1 MQTTSCRNVT
11 RAFVSARWAVHR
23 DDPRGLQQRPSL
35 HLMLSQNAFHL
46 QKLGLAICLFFAQR
60 VARERLRDGANF
72 CAGCSASGSL
82 SLMATDV
89 ASAASAEERLEW
101 TSIVANPST
110 VDRDKLA
117 SALNADGQSLASMIE
132 SIKREEQKHKE
143 AEGAAVLPS
152 PAASDAAS
160 VFRTASPPP
169 AEATT
174 TAPVPST
181 TSEGWFRPPTPESV
195 FSETKTAEDVPAHEP
210 QPRQA
215 WGDDIAEPAP
225 KPEQPTSARTQSTVA
240 AEAPRPPPSASSA
253 SARSRPPTM
262 DPEELRRRNEELEHR
277 ERAEIKR
284 QIRMYEKFGFQ
295 CDDYDEHASIFEQ
308 REALE
313 MIKSEFEMQSTIEW
327 VKNGINLLAGL
338 AELVWIFSL
347 CPKWMKLKG
356 LSAAMRQEMAKQELT
371 LQQIYFQYKR
381 HMEVSPVAKFG
392 TGVVTTVVGVQVV
405 NMVAESRVLKHPVVS
420 AIGKMFGVDGQQ
432 GGGGEGGGGG
442 SDDDGAG
449 VPGGGLGAFGAFM
462 QGMNRGGGGTG
473 HTSEVPSAH
482 TTTGT
487 AAGAPPPMPPPQQG
501 HGQGQQQRS
510 AEDLARS
517 FQEPHVIRTFT
528 TTPGGGGDAPRPPL
542 SALAS
547 LYPNA
552 DIKTSASAPPS
563 AAPNVTVSDA

>member
-1 MQTTSCRNVT
+1 
-11 RAFVSARWAVHR
+11 
-23 DDPRGLQQRPSL
+23 
-35 HLMLSQNAFHL
+35 
-46 QKLGLAICLFFAQR
+46 
-60 VARERLRDGANF
+60 
-72 CAGCSASGSL
+72 
-82 SLMATDV
+82 MATDV

-117 SALNADGQSLASMIE
+117 SALNADGQSLASMVE
-132 SIKREEQKHKE
+132 RIKREEQKHRE
-143 AEGAAVLPS
+143 AEAAVLPS
-152 PAASDAAS
+152 PAASEAAS

-169 AEATT
+169 QSSNAIEDTNAGHV
-174 TAPVPST
+174 AAST
-181 TSEGWFRPPTPESV
+181 EGWFRPPTPESV
-195 FSETKTAEDVPAHEP
+195 FSETKEAAPVKTHQAPLDGAEGVEDGEMGTTGAGG
-210 QPRQA
+210 A
-215 WGDDIAEPAP
+215 TS
-225 KPEQPTSARTQSTVA
+225 EQPQSAHSAHTAHTARTQSTTA
-240 AEAPRPPPSASSA
+240 APPQQQSGQQQQQQQRPRAPPP
-253 SARSRPPTM
+253 TL

-295 CDDYDEHASIFEQ
+295 CDDYDEHATIFEQ

-338 AELVWIFSL
+338 AELVFIFSL

-405 NMVAESRVLKHPVVS
+405 NMVAESRVLKHPVVD
-420 AIGKMFGVDGQQ
+420 AIGKMFGVDGSDNSS
-432 GGGGEGGGGG
+432 GGAGGEGEDGGAGAGLGGGIG
-442 SDDDGAG
+442 M
-449 VPGGGLGAFGAFM
+449 GAFGAFM
-462 QGMNRGGGGTG
+462 QGMNKGSSG
-473 HTSEVPSAH
+473 HASQVPSAN
-482 TTTGT
+482 TTS
-487 AAGAPPPMPPPQQG
+487 AAGAPPPMPRTTPSSSSSTSAAQ
-501 HGQGQQQRS
+501 QQQRS
-510 AEDLARS
+510 AEDIARS

-528 TTPGGGGDAPRPPL
+528 TTPGGAGETGPRPPL

-552 DIKTSASAPPS
+552 DIRSTSASAPPS

>member
-1 MQTTSCRNVT
+1 
-11 RAFVSARWAVHR
+11 
-23 DDPRGLQQRPSL
+23 
-35 HLMLSQNAFHL
+35 
-46 QKLGLAICLFFAQR
+46 
-60 VARERLRDGANF
+60 
-72 CAGCSASGSL
+72 
-82 SLMATDV
+82 MATDV

-117 SALNADGQSLASMIE
+117 SALNADGQSLASMVE
-132 SIKREEQKHKE
+132 KIKREEQKHRE
-143 AEGAAVLPS
+143 AEANVLPS
-152 PAASDAAS
+152 PAASEAAS

-169 AEATT
+169 QSAANEN
-174 TAPVPST
+174 TAPAAST
-181 TSEGWFRPPTPESV
+181 EGWFRPPTPESV
-195 FSETKTAEDVPAHEP
+195 FSETKAVEDAKAGDQQQHEP
-210 QPRQA
+210 QPSQA
-215 WGDDIAEPAP
+215 WGETYAAPPPPAAAP
-225 KPEQPTSARTQSTVA
+225 APEQPTSARTQSTTTA
-240 AEAPRPPPSASSA
+240 PPPTTTPPPPQPRREA
-253 SARSRPPTM
+253 PPTM

-295 CDDYDEHASIFEQ
+295 CDDYDEHSTIFEQ

-405 NMVAESRVLKHPVVS
+405 NMVAESRVLKHPVVN
-420 AIGKMFGVDGQQ
+420 AIGKMFGVDGQE
-432 GGGGEGGGGG
+432 GSGGGEGGE
-442 SDDDGAG
+442 DGAG
-449 VPGGGLGAFGAFM
+449 AGGLGMGAFGAFM
-462 QGMNRGGGGTG
+462 QGMSKGTSGGGASTG
-473 HTSEVPSAH
+473 HASQVPSAN
-482 TTTGT
+482 TTS
-487 AAGAPPPMPPPQQG
+487 AAGAPPPMPPG
-501 HGQGQQQRS
+501 GGGGGGASRS
-510 AEDLARS
+510 AEDIARS

-528 TTPGGGGDAPRPPL
+528 TTPGGAGETGPRPPL

-552 DIKTSASAPPS
+552 DIKSTSASAPPS